1 MKTPHLDRLAHEGT
15 DFDPFNVLNPVGSP
29 SRAAAIT
36 GTFGVAQN
44 TIVIFCSDNGPATTA
59 PKSPQSSRDDDA
71 GVARYGGYSRIGS
84 SGGLRGEKRRLFEGG
99 VRVPFLVRWPGHTP
113 AGVINPATDLTAVD
127 LLPTLGAA
135 AGVTLPPEYRGDGQ
149 NLTATLNGDSVRR
162 TRPIFWAWTG
172 KAARPDGWPRL
183 TVRVRDGEGKLA
195 LTTNRKRTELDRLTS
210 DRAEAVEVAK
220 DRLEIVARLTQLAL
234 AWHAPPPATVDP
246 AGISSADRTAAPTTP
261 PAPAASERSRQ
272 KSPLE
277 RAAAFARR
285 DTNHDGVPHSKR
297 TAPA

>member
-44 TIVIFCSDNGPATTA
+44 TIVIFCSDNGPETTE

-195 LTTNRKRTELDRLTS
+195 LTNNRKRPELDRLTS

-261 PAPAASERSRQ
+261 PGT
-272 KSPLE
+272 
-277 RAAAFARR
+277 RR
-285 DTNHDGVPHSKR
+285 IGTFPPKKP
-297 TAPA
+297 T